1 MKKALFL
8 SLAGASLLF
17 ANPLAN
23 MPNMPSTNQV
33 INSVGNTA
41 NNFAAQTNSG
51 AGNVINSANNAANEI
66 SNGVGQIG
74 NSIGNIA
81 NGGNI
86 SENLSNIGN
95 AVGTIGS
102 AIGGFVNSVNSNLS
116 KLTKVINDVQDNTI
130 GHCYVTKDVSLDV
143 CALIPKVEGSFDVCS
158 LAPDIPGLK
167 KKSKTFSANNSNLG
181 LYCQNKEKYGGIGG
195 TSTDE
200 ADVFNKGK
208 EAGKSKKPNYK
219 SAGQGGSLQESLKAG
234 SPKNAAFKAFD
245 QPKQEKITQV
255 GENTG
260 KSASEVT
267 IEDIVATAPKDIN
280 EYNEFIDVSQDTLAK
295 QSIEYT
301 PYNFN
306 DKLRGKLKSGS
317 INSVTAMSEAKKVA
331 DLLDAEAGIV
341 YKTKI
346 ADVFKKEEFLSLP
359 TKEYIDILRDDIKIE
374 NVQKID
380 NQVRIS
386 SEIKAE
392 VAKEYQKKKDLIYLT
407 AQKAV
412 IMNEKFDVQAAK
424 AEVEALIK

>member
-1 MKKALFL
+1 MRKAIFL
-8 SLAGASLLF
+8 SLTSASLLL
-17 ANPLAN
+17 ANPLAEISN
-23 MPNMPSTNQV
+23 NVGSFVPEATN
-33 INSVGNTA
+33 
-41 NNFAAQTNSG
+41 G
-51 AGNVINSANNAANEI
+51 AGNVINSAGNAVNEI
-66 SNGVGQIG
+66 GNNVGNIG

-86 SENLSNIGN
+86 MENLGNIGSSI
-95 AVGTIGS
+95 GGIGS
-102 AIGGFVNSVNSNLS
+102 AIGGFMNSVNSNLNR
-116 KLTKVINDVQDNTI
+116 LTKIINNVQDSTI
-130 GHCYVTKDVSLDV
+130 GQCYVTKDVNFDV
-143 CALIPKVEGSFDVCS
+143 CSLIPSVEGSFDVCS
-158 LAPDIPGLK
+158 LAPELPGLK
-167 KKSKTFSANNSNLG
+167 KKSKTFSASNSNLG

-200 ADVFNKGK
+200 VDVFNKGK

-219 SAGQGGSLQESLKAG
+219 SAGQGGSLQNTLKAG

-245 QPKQEKITQV
+245 QPKQEKISIV
-255 GENTG
+255 GENIG
-260 KSASEVT
+260 KNASDVT
-267 IEDIVATAPKDIN
+267 IEDVVETAPKDIN
-280 EYNEFIDVSQDTLAK
+280 EYLEFIDISQDTISK
-295 QSIEYT
+295 QSIDYT

-306 DKLRGKLKSGS
+306 EKIRGRLKAGTL
-317 INSVTAMSEAKKVA
+317 NSVSAMSEAKKVA
-331 DLLDAEAGIV
+331 DLLDAEAGEV
-341 YKTKI
+341 YKNKI

-392 VAKEYQKKKDLIYLT
+392 VAKEYQKKKDLIFLT

-424 AEVEALIK
+424 AEVEALIR